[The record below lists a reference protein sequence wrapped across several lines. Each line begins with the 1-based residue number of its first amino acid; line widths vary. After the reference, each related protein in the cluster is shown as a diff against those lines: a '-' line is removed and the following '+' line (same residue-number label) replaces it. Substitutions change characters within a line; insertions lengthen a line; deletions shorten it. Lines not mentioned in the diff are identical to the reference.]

1 MEITS
6 LSTSFNRRFIF
17 KWAIVHCYIKFNRCS
32 GGYWLYP
39 LSQRGILRDWYTDST
54 GWWSIMIW
62 PDLCFFLCWQ
72 AIWHFDL
79 PKEVK
84 QFRSSP
90 LTWATRGITSVLLG
104 HFKSNQ
110 SKTWDSN
117 NLCIELASSLV
128 VLTIFTWCVWT
139 SEAIWTGGWLFMTP
153 GISFP
158 AQDEC
163 SHPFSGQFVA
173 SHWQLAIAG
182 AAVCPST
189 APYLQG
195 LNWLAWWW

>member
-1 MEITS
+1 MEYYDLARS
-6 LSTSFNRRFIF
+6 LFLSLLASNLTFRFAKGSQTVSFQPSYLGNKRDSICSFN
-17 KWAIVHCYIKFNRCS
+17 S
-32 GGYWLYP
+32 
-39 LSQRGILRDWYTDST
+39 
-54 GWWSIMIW
+54 
-62 PDLCFFLCWQ
+62 
-72 AIWHFDL
+72 
-79 PKEVK
+79 
-84 QFRSSP
+84 
-90 LTWATRGITSVLLG
+90 G